1 MAQSFLVDAPLPA
14 MDSPDA
20 TKPVTPSF
28 RSAGESSDL
37 ELIAAINGGNAA
49 AFETLYLRYR
59 DWVVSLAHRFTGDA
73 DAALD
78 VMQETFLYFL
88 KKFPGFRLTANL
100 KTFLYPAV
108 RNLSIAA
115 RRKAQRYQ
123 ATEAQLEKI
132 ENTAAENASVTTS
145 ELQAVLSGLSEE
157 HRETILLR
165 FVDGLS
171 LAEMAEAMEIPL
183 GTAKSRLH
191 IALQTLR
198 NDKRTREFFEK

>member
-14 MDSPDA
+14 MDSLEA
-20 TKPVTPSF
+20 
-28 RSAGESSDL
+28 RSDL
-37 ELIAAINGGNAA
+37 DLIAAINSGDAA

-59 DWVVSLAHRFTGDA
+59 DWVVSLAHRFTGDS

-88 KKFPGFRLTANL
+88 KKFPGFRLTANM

-132 ENTAAENASVTTS
+132 ENTVSEETTVTTS
-145 ELQAVLSGLSEE
+145 ELQVVLAGLSEE
-157 HRETILLR
+157 HR
-165 FVDGLS
+165 
-171 LAEMAEAMEIPL
+171 
-183 GTAKSRLH
+183 
-191 IALQTLR
+191 
-198 NDKRTREFFEK
+198 

>member
-20 TKPVTPSF
+20 TKRAAPTSL
-28 RSAGESSDL
+28 SAGESSDL
-37 ELIAAINGGNAA
+37 ELIAAINHGDSA
-49 AFETLYLRYR
+49 AFETLYFRYR
-59 DWVVSLAHRFTGDA
+59 DWVVSLAHRFSGDS

-115 RRKAQRYQ
+115 RRKSQRYQ

-132 ENTAAENASVTTS
+132 ENTPSEACGVVPN
-145 ELQAVLSGLSEE
+145 ELQVVLAGLSEE
-157 HRETILLR
+157 HRETIMLR

-171 LAEMAEAMEIPL
+171 LAEISNALEIPL
-183 GTAKSRLH
+183 GTVKSRLH
-191 IALQTLR
+191 VALQTLR
-198 NDKRTREFFEK
+198 NDKRTREFFEQ

>member
-20 TKPVTPSF
+20 TKRAAPTSQ
-28 RSAGESSDL
+28 SAGESSDL
-37 ELIAAINGGNAA
+37 ELIAAINGGDPT

-59 DWVVSLAHRFTGDA
+59 DWVVSLAQRFTGDS
-73 DAALD
+73 DSALD

-132 ENTAAENASVTTS
+132 ENTAS
-145 ELQAVLSGLSEE
+145 EETVVAPGELAVVLAGLSEE

-171 LAEMAEAMEIPL
+171 LGEIADAMEIPL
-183 GTAKSRLH
+183 GTVKSRLH
-191 IALQTLR
+191 VALQILR
-198 NDKRTREFFEK
+198 NDKRTREFFDK

>member
-14 MDSPDA
+14 MDSLEA
-20 TKPVTPSF
+20 
-28 RSAGESSDL
+28 RSDL
-37 ELIAAINGGNAA
+37 ELIAAMNRGDAA
-49 AFETLYLRYR
+49 AFETLYFRHR
-59 DWVVSLAHRFTGDA
+59 DWVVSLAHRFTGDS

-132 ENTAAENASVTTS
+132 ESTASDETAVTTS
-145 ELQAVLSGLSEE
+145 ELQVVLAGLSEE
-157 HRETILLR
+157 HRETVLLR

-183 GTAKSRLH
+183 GTVKSRLH

>member
-14 MDSPDA
+14 MDSLEA
-20 TKPVTPSF
+20 
-28 RSAGESSDL
+28 RSDL
-37 ELIAAINGGNAA
+37 ELIAAMNRGDAA
-49 AFETLYLRYR
+49 AFETLYFRYR
-59 DWVVSLAHRFTGDA
+59 DWVVSLAHRFTGDS

-108 RNLSIAA
+108 RNLSISA

-132 ENTAAENASVTTS
+132 ENTASEETTVTTS
-145 ELQAVLSGLSEE
+145 ELQVVLSGLSEE

-171 LAEMAEAMEIPL
+171 LAEMADAMEIPL
-183 GTAKSRLH
+183 GTVKSRLH

-198 NDKRTREFFEK
+198 NDKRTREYFEK

>member
-1 MAQSFLVDAPLPA
+1 MAQSFLVDTPLPA

-20 TKPVTPSF
+20 TKRVTPTSL
-28 RSAGESSDL
+28 SAGESTDQ
-37 ELIAAINGGNAA
+37 ELISVINSGNAA

-59 DWVVSLAHRFTGDA
+59 DWVVSLAQRFTGDS

-132 ENTAAENASVTTS
+132 ENTPSADSPVAPS
-145 ELQAVLSGLSEE
+145 ELEVVLAGLSEE
-157 HRETILLR
+157 HRETVLLR
-165 FVDGLS
+165 FVDAMS

-183 GTAKSRLH
+183 GTVKSRLH

-198 NDKRTREFFEK
+198 NDKRTREYFEK

>member
-20 TKPVTPSF
+20 TKPVTPTF
-28 RSAGESSDL
+28 LSAGASTDQ
-37 ELIAAINGGNAA
+37 ELIAAINHGDTA

-59 DWVVSLAHRFTGDA
+59 DWVIHLAHRFTGDSN
-73 DAALD
+73 AALD

-132 ENTAAENASVTTS
+132 ENIASGDSAVALN
-145 ELQAVLSGLSEE
+145 ELQVVLAGLSEE

-183 GTAKSRLH
+183 GTVKSRLH

-198 NDKRTREFFEK
+198 DDKRTREFFER

>member
-1 MAQSFLVDAPLPA
+1 MAQSLLLDAPLPA
-14 MDSPDA
+14 MDSLDA
-20 TKPVTPSF
+20 
-28 RSAGESSDL
+28 RSDL
-37 ELIAAINGGNAA
+37 DLIAAINSGDVA
-49 AFETLYLRYR
+49 AFETLYRRYR
-59 DWVVSLAHRFTGDA
+59 DWVIHLAHRFTGDG

-115 RRKAQRYQ
+115 RRKTERYQ
-123 ATEAQLEKI
+123 ATEVELERI
-132 ENTAAENASVTTS
+132 ENTAAETTITAIS
-145 ELQAVLSGLSEE
+145 ELHVVLAGLSEE
-157 HRETILLR
+157 HRETVLLR

-171 LAEMAEAMEIPL
+171 LAEIAGAMEIPL
-183 GTAKSRLH
+183 GTVKSRLH

-198 NDKRTREFFEK
+198 DDKRTREFFDQ

>member
-20 TKPVTPSF
+20 TKRVTPTILSV
-28 RSAGESSDL
+28 GESTEQ
-37 ELIAAINGGNAA
+37 ELISAINSGDAA

-59 DWVVSLAHRFTGDA
+59 DWVVSLAHRFTGDG

-123 ATEAQLEKI
+123 ATEAQLEEI
-132 ENTAAENASVTTS
+132 ENTASADSPGAPS
-145 ELQAVLSGLSEE
+145 ELQVVLAGLSEE
-157 HRETILLR
+157 HRETVLLR

-198 NDKRTREFFEK
+198 NNKRTREYFEK

>member
-1 MAQSFLVDAPLPA
+1 MAQSFLADAQLPA

-20 TKPVTPSF
+20 TKSVTPTF
-28 RSAGESSDL
+28 QSAGASTDQ
-37 ELIAAINGGNAA
+37 ELIAAMNSGDAA
-49 AFETLYLRYR
+49 AFDTLYLRYR

-132 ENTAAENASVTTS
+132 EKTAAENVTVAPS
-145 ELQAVLSGLSEE
+145 ELQFVLAALSEE

-165 FVDGLS
+165 FVDGLN
-171 LAEMAEAMEIPL
+171 LAEIADAMEIPV
-183 GTAKSRLH
+183 GTVKSRLH

-198 NDKRTREFFEK
+198 NDKRTREFFDK